1 MPSSRSATTRQRRSP
16 IGIVGLD
23 HVQLAIPR
31 GEEALARLF
40 YGGVLG
46 LDEVTKPKALR
57 GRGGCWFVGG
67 GVAVHLGGVRHF
79 RPATR
84 AHPAFLID
92 DLEVARRTFESAG
105 VPIEDDDSGLAAG
118 RFYVADPFGNR
129 IELIAAADGGFTHRR
144 RRRAPRRL
152 AAQGAA

>member
-1 MPSSRSATTRQRRSP
+1 MSLTRPAAARQRRSP

-23 HVQLAIPR
+23 HVQLSIPR

-46 LDEVTKPKALR
+46 LDEVSKPKALR
-57 GRGGCWFVGG
+57 GRGGCWFVGA
-67 GVAVHLGGVRHF
+67 GVAVHLGAVRHF

-84 AHPAFLID
+84 AHTAFVVDDID
-92 DLEVARRTFESAG
+92 AARRTLESAE
-105 VPIEDDDSGLAAG
+105 VDIEEDTSGLPAR

-144 RRRAPRRL
+144 RHRRARRPIT
-152 AAQGAA
+152 GSGG